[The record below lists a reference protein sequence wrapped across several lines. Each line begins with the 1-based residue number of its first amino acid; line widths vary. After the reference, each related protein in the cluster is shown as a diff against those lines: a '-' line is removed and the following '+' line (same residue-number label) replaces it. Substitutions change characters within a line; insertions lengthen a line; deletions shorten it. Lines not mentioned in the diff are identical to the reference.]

1 MSALTGG
8 RDPSRRAALARRSVG
23 AIVAVVG
30 LGLVAVGA
38 WLLASGF
45 GPTELLPGRV
55 TEVTSTTNRH
65 VTSCLIDVAWSGGGG
80 SIESSD
86 LYAALFPLDGETA
99 VTLERSTL
107 TGAVVAIELGGRSY
121 RDENLSVTLDGGTVA
136 VGLLMVVIGAL
147 LAFRRVPLSAAR
159 TWRLEQATIVA
170 IAVAGVGVGL
180 WMIAYGANGLWVV
193 FGPRTTVTATLLDA
207 ANSYVDLAWGG
218 ATRRVT
224 NVDLAFDIGTDQGI
238 SQELAQGATPALS
251 VEVSS
256 ADQSALRVELDG
268 SWYDVGPYPL
278 DFIVPFGGGLVFVG
292 GIGAAAVNVQRK
304 ARTRSPAA
312 GPSRP

>member
-1 MSALTGG
+1 M
-8 RDPSRRAALARRSVG
+8 G

-65 VTSCLIDVAWSGGGG
+65 VTSYLIDVAWSGGSG

-180 WMIAYGANGLWVV
+180 WMIAYGANGLWVA

-207 ANSYVDLAWGG
+207 ANSYVDLAWAARRDASRYGPGVRHRDRPGDQPGARPGG
-218 ATRRVT
+218 DAGPERR
-224 NVDLAFDIGTDQGI
+224 GQ
-238 SQELAQGATPALS
+238 QRRP
-251 VEVSS
+251 
-256 ADQSALRVELDG
+256 
-268 SWYDVGPYPL
+268 VGPARARRGPGTTL
-278 DFIVPFGGGLVFVG
+278 
-292 GIGAAAVNVQRK
+292 
-304 ARTRSPAA
+304 ARTRSTSSCPSAA
-312 GPSRP
+312 GSSSSAASARPRSTSSGRPARARRPPGRADREPRVAGKRRPPCSYR